1 MVPIYEQLMEQ
12 IKSDIIQSELKE
24 GEALPS
30 VRTLA
35 GELRISALTVKKA
48 YDKLEEEGFVT
59 TVHGKGTYVS
69 ASDKQLA
76 LEARQKAIEDDF
88 DKVIDRALSMGM
100 KKEDFYHFYTFRHT
114 WATIAQNDCD
124 ANLYE
129 VAFGMNHSHGMNVTR
144 GYVKIDFSP
153 AWRLNAK
160 VIDFIFFSTKK
171 SKQGKAKDLGAP
183 QDKMFRIS
191 PKMMIYARAYF
202 KGEVIAELTDIGFSN
217 VDEVIDKLVPML
229 RKDIPDGC
237 NVQFRLTNC
246 DSQKEAVY
254 ERSKGKGF

>member
-1 MVPIYEQLMEQ
+1 MHIILNHSSMVPIYEQLMEQ

-88 DKVIDRALSMGM
+88 DKAIDRALSMGM
-100 KKEDFYHFYTFRHT
+100 KKEE
-114 WATIAQNDCD
+114 IS
-124 ANLYE
+124 E
-129 VAFGMNHSHGMNVTR
+129 V
-144 GYVKIDFSP
+144 VKLI
-153 AWRLNAK
+153 L
-160 VIDFIFFSTKK
+160 
-171 SKQGKAKDLGAP
+171 
-183 QDKMFRIS
+183 
-191 PKMMIYARAYF
+191 
-202 KGEVIAELTDIGFSN
+202 
-217 VDEVIDKLVPML
+217 DEK
-229 RKDIPDGC
+229 
-237 NVQFRLTNC
+237 
-246 DSQKEAVY
+246 
-254 ERSKGKGF
+254 

>member
-1 MVPIYEQLMEQ
+1 MEQ

-76 LEARQKAIEDDF
+76 LEARQKVIEDDF

-100 KKEDFYHFYTFRHT
+100 KKEE
-114 WATIAQNDCD
+114 IS
-124 ANLYE
+124 E
-129 VAFGMNHSHGMNVTR
+129 V
-144 GYVKIDFSP
+144 VKLI
-153 AWRLNAK
+153 L
-160 VIDFIFFSTKK
+160 
-171 SKQGKAKDLGAP
+171 
-183 QDKMFRIS
+183 
-191 PKMMIYARAYF
+191 
-202 KGEVIAELTDIGFSN
+202 
-217 VDEVIDKLVPML
+217 DEK
-229 RKDIPDGC
+229 
-237 NVQFRLTNC
+237 
-246 DSQKEAVY
+246 
-254 ERSKGKGF
+254 

>member
-1 MVPIYEQLMEQ
+1 MHTILNHSSMVPIYEQLMEQ

-100 KKEDFYHFYTFRHT
+100 KKEE
-114 WATIAQNDCD
+114 IS
-124 ANLYE
+124 E
-129 VAFGMNHSHGMNVTR
+129 V
-144 GYVKIDFSP
+144 VKLI
-153 AWRLNAK
+153 L
-160 VIDFIFFSTKK
+160 
-171 SKQGKAKDLGAP
+171 
-183 QDKMFRIS
+183 
-191 PKMMIYARAYF
+191 
-202 KGEVIAELTDIGFSN
+202 
-217 VDEVIDKLVPML
+217 DEK
-229 RKDIPDGC
+229 
-237 NVQFRLTNC
+237 
-246 DSQKEAVY
+246 
-254 ERSKGKGF
+254 

>member
-88 DKVIDRALSMGM
+88 DKVIDRALSRGM
-100 KKEDFYHFYTFRHT
+100 KKEE
-114 WATIAQNDCD
+114 IS
-124 ANLYE
+124 E
-129 VAFGMNHSHGMNVTR
+129 V
-144 GYVKIDFSP
+144 VKLI
-153 AWRLNAK
+153 L
-160 VIDFIFFSTKK
+160 
-171 SKQGKAKDLGAP
+171 
-183 QDKMFRIS
+183 
-191 PKMMIYARAYF
+191 
-202 KGEVIAELTDIGFSN
+202 
-217 VDEVIDKLVPML
+217 DEK
-229 RKDIPDGC
+229 
-237 NVQFRLTNC
+237 
-246 DSQKEAVY
+246 
-254 ERSKGKGF
+254 

>member
-1 MVPIYEQLMEQ
+1 MHIILNHSSMVPIYEQLMVQ

-100 KKEDFYHFYTFRHT
+100 KKEE
-114 WATIAQNDCD
+114 IS
-124 ANLYE
+124 E
-129 VAFGMNHSHGMNVTR
+129 V
-144 GYVKIDFSP
+144 VKLI
-153 AWRLNAK
+153 L
-160 VIDFIFFSTKK
+160 
-171 SKQGKAKDLGAP
+171 
-183 QDKMFRIS
+183 
-191 PKMMIYARAYF
+191 
-202 KGEVIAELTDIGFSN
+202 
-217 VDEVIDKLVPML
+217 DEK
-229 RKDIPDGC
+229 
-237 NVQFRLTNC
+237 
-246 DSQKEAVY
+246 
-254 ERSKGKGF
+254 

>member
-1 MVPIYEQLMEQ
+1 MHIILNHSSMVPIYEQLMEQ

-48 YDKLEEEGFVT
+48 YDKLEDEGFVT

-100 KKEDFYHFYTFRHT
+100 KKEE
-114 WATIAQNDCD
+114 IS
-124 ANLYE
+124 E
-129 VAFGMNHSHGMNVTR
+129 V
-144 GYVKIDFSP
+144 VKLI
-153 AWRLNAK
+153 L
-160 VIDFIFFSTKK
+160 
-171 SKQGKAKDLGAP
+171 
-183 QDKMFRIS
+183 
-191 PKMMIYARAYF
+191 
-202 KGEVIAELTDIGFSN
+202 
-217 VDEVIDKLVPML
+217 DEK
-229 RKDIPDGC
+229 
-237 NVQFRLTNC
+237 
-246 DSQKEAVY
+246 
-254 ERSKGKGF
+254 

>member
-1 MVPIYEQLMEQ
+1 MHIILNHSSMVPIYQQLMEQ

-59 TVHGKGTYVS
+59 TVHGTGTYVS

-100 KKEDFYHFYTFRHT
+100 KKEE
-114 WATIAQNDCD
+114 IS
-124 ANLYE
+124 E
-129 VAFGMNHSHGMNVTR
+129 V
-144 GYVKIDFSP
+144 VKLI
-153 AWRLNAK
+153 L
-160 VIDFIFFSTKK
+160 
-171 SKQGKAKDLGAP
+171 
-183 QDKMFRIS
+183 
-191 PKMMIYARAYF
+191 
-202 KGEVIAELTDIGFSN
+202 
-217 VDEVIDKLVPML
+217 DEK
-229 RKDIPDGC
+229 
-237 NVQFRLTNC
+237 
-246 DSQKEAVY
+246 
-254 ERSKGKGF
+254 

>member
-76 LEARQKAIEDDF
+76 LEARQKVIEDDF

-100 KKEDFYHFYTFRHT
+100 KKEEISED
-114 WATIAQNDCD
+114 
-124 ANLYE
+124 
-129 VAFGMNHSHGMNVTR
+129 
-144 GYVKIDFSP
+144 VK
-153 AWRLNAK
+153 LM
-160 VIDFIFFSTKK
+160 
-171 SKQGKAKDLGAP
+171 L
-183 QDKMFRIS
+183 
-191 PKMMIYARAYF
+191 
-202 KGEVIAELTDIGFSN
+202 
-217 VDEVIDKLVPML
+217 DEK
-229 RKDIPDGC
+229 
-237 NVQFRLTNC
+237 
-246 DSQKEAVY
+246 
-254 ERSKGKGF
+254 

>member
-1 MVPIYEQLMEQ
+1 MHIILNHSSMVPIYEQLMEQ

-59 TVHGKGTYVS
+59 TGHGKGTYVS

-100 KKEDFYHFYTFRHT
+100 KKEE
-114 WATIAQNDCD
+114 IS
-124 ANLYE
+124 E
-129 VAFGMNHSHGMNVTR
+129 V
-144 GYVKIDFSP
+144 VKLI
-153 AWRLNAK
+153 L
-160 VIDFIFFSTKK
+160 
-171 SKQGKAKDLGAP
+171 
-183 QDKMFRIS
+183 
-191 PKMMIYARAYF
+191 
-202 KGEVIAELTDIGFSN
+202 
-217 VDEVIDKLVPML
+217 DEK
-229 RKDIPDGC
+229 
-237 NVQFRLTNC
+237 
-246 DSQKEAVY
+246 
-254 ERSKGKGF
+254 

>member
-1 MVPIYEQLMEQ
+1 MHITLNHSSMVPIYEQLMEQ

-48 YDKLEEEGFVT
+48 YDTLEEEGFVT

-100 KKEDFYHFYTFRHT
+100 KKEE
-114 WATIAQNDCD
+114 IS
-124 ANLYE
+124 E
-129 VAFGMNHSHGMNVTR
+129 V
-144 GYVKIDFSP
+144 VKLI
-153 AWRLNAK
+153 L
-160 VIDFIFFSTKK
+160 
-171 SKQGKAKDLGAP
+171 
-183 QDKMFRIS
+183 
-191 PKMMIYARAYF
+191 
-202 KGEVIAELTDIGFSN
+202 
-217 VDEVIDKLVPML
+217 DEK
-229 RKDIPDGC
+229 
-237 NVQFRLTNC
+237 
-246 DSQKEAVY
+246 
-254 ERSKGKGF
+254 

>member
-48 YDKLEEEGFVT
+48 YDKLAEEGFVT

-100 KKEDFYHFYTFRHT
+100 KKEE
-114 WATIAQNDCD
+114 IS
-124 ANLYE
+124 E
-129 VAFGMNHSHGMNVTR
+129 V
-144 GYVKIDFSP
+144 VKLI
-153 AWRLNAK
+153 L
-160 VIDFIFFSTKK
+160 
-171 SKQGKAKDLGAP
+171 
-183 QDKMFRIS
+183 
-191 PKMMIYARAYF
+191 
-202 KGEVIAELTDIGFSN
+202 
-217 VDEVIDKLVPML
+217 DEK
-229 RKDIPDGC
+229 
-237 NVQFRLTNC
+237 
-246 DSQKEAVY
+246 
-254 ERSKGKGF
+254 

>member
-1 MVPIYEQLMEQ
+1 MHIILNHSSMVPIYEQLMEQ

-35 GELRISALTVKKA
+35 EELRISALTVKKA

-100 KKEDFYHFYTFRHT
+100 KKKE
-114 WATIAQNDCD
+114 IS
-124 ANLYE
+124 E
-129 VAFGMNHSHGMNVTR
+129 V
-144 GYVKIDFSP
+144 VKLI
-153 AWRLNAK
+153 L
-160 VIDFIFFSTKK
+160 
-171 SKQGKAKDLGAP
+171 
-183 QDKMFRIS
+183 
-191 PKMMIYARAYF
+191 
-202 KGEVIAELTDIGFSN
+202 
-217 VDEVIDKLVPML
+217 DEK
-229 RKDIPDGC
+229 
-237 NVQFRLTNC
+237 
-246 DSQKEAVY
+246 
-254 ERSKGKGF
+254 